1 MGKTIIVS
9 NRLPV
14 KVLRDSEGKLSYR
27 ASAGGLAT
35 GLSSVYRQENNLWIG
50 WPGTH
55 LVAEKDKKQTTEEL
69 GLHNMRPVFLTP
81 EEIHDYYE
89 GFSNE
94 TLWPTFHYFIE
105 YTIYNED
112 YWNTYREVNEKFCKI
127 VEEVAEPDDTIWVHD
142 YHLLLLPEM
151 LRQKLPG
158 ASIGM
163 FLHIPFP
170 SFEVFRLL
178 PWRQELLDGMLG
190 SDLIGLHTYDDMR
203 HFLSAVNRL
212 RFLGNKRG
220 QILKGTRSI
229 TVDSFPMGIDYEKYA
244 SAAASPDTLSREVK
258 YRTSLGDHKIILSVD
273 RLDYSKGIPSRLKCF
288 DYFLKEHPEYQ
299 GKVSFLMVVVPS
311 RDSVDKY
318 KHLKEEVD
326 LLVGRINGK
335 YGTVN
340 WTPIHYFYRS
350 FNLADLSAFYRM
362 ADVALVT
369 PMRDGMNL
377 VAKEYVASRL
387 DKKGV
392 LILSE
397 MAGASKE
404 LSESILV
411 NPNDKKNLVEAI
423 HQALTMPEEQQEKS
437 MELMQNTL
445 KHYNIDHWVNLFL
458 SRLSEIKKHQ
468 KALATRMLN
477 EEGIQRLADDYQASD
492 KRILFLDYDGTLTN
506 FTKNPE
512 KARPDDELLEILE
525 YLANDPD
532 NEVVVISGRDKVTLE
547 NWLGHLKIHLICEHG
562 VFHRKIGEDWVT
574 EKIDTS
580 WKKDIRDNLE
590 VYVNRTPGSFIEEK
604 QYSLAWHFRRVE
616 PGLGELRSREI
627 ISHLR
632 YLTMDRNL
640 QVLDGNKVVE
650 IKNMQVNKG
659 TAAAAFLNDFPAEF
673 ILAIGDDHTDE
684 DTFKAMP
691 GDAYTVK
698 VGTLR
703 SEAIYSLPS
712 VETVRELLGKMAR
725 VKSKSSSKV

>member
-1 MGKTIIVS
+1 MGRTIIVS

-14 KVLRDSEGKLSYR
+14 NISRDPEGKLAYR

-35 GLSSVYRQENNLWIG
+35 GLSSIYRQENNLWIG
-50 WPGTH
+50 WPGTD
-55 LVAEKDKKQTTEEL
+55 LSSEEDRQQTTEEL
-69 GLHNMRPVFLTP
+69 GLHNMLPVFLTP
-81 EEIHDYYE
+81 KEIHDYYE

-105 YTIYNED
+105 YTMYNED
-112 YWNTYREVNEKFCKI
+112 HWNTYCEVNRKFCEQVI
-127 VEEVAEPDDTIWVHD
+127 EVAGPKDTIWVHD
-142 YHLLLLPEM
+142 YHLLLLPQM
-151 LRQKLPG
+151 LREKLPD
-158 ASIGM
+158 ASIGL

-178 PWRQELLDGMLG
+178 PWRQQLLDGMLG

-203 HFLSAVNRL
+203 HFLSSVNRL

-229 TVDSFPMGIDYEKYA
+229 TVDSFPMGIDYTKYA

-258 YRTSLGDHKIILSVD
+258 YRTSLGDVKIMISID

-288 DYFLKEHPEYQ
+288 DSFLSQHPQYQ
-299 GKVSFLMVVVPS
+299 GKVSFIMVVVPS
-311 RDSVDKY
+311 RDKVDKY
-318 KHLKEEVD
+318 KRLKEDVD

-350 FNLADLSAFYRM
+350 FNLADISAFYRM
-362 ADVALVT
+362 ADLALVT

-404 LSESILV
+404 LSEAIIV
-411 NPNDKKNLVEAI
+411 NPNDKQQMVEAI
-423 HQALTMPEEQQEKS
+423 YQGLTMPEEQQQKS
-437 MELMQNTL
+437 MELMQTTL

-458 SRLSEIKKHQ
+458 SRLTEIKNLQ
-468 KALATRMLN
+468 KAMATRMLS
-477 EEGIQRLADDYQASD
+477 EEGITRVVEDYQASE
-492 KRILFLDYDGTLTN
+492 KRLLFLDYDGTLTN
-506 FTKNPE
+506 FDKDPE
-512 KARPDDELLEILE
+512 KAKPDEELLEILE
-525 YLANDPD
+525 YLANDEA
-532 NEVVVISGRDKVTLE
+532 NEVVVISGRDRDSLGK
-547 NWLGHLKIHLICEHG
+547 WLGHLNIHLICEHG
-562 VFHRKIGEDWVT
+562 VFTRKIGQDWVT
-574 EKIDTS
+574 EQMDTS
-580 WKKDIRDNLE
+580 WKKEIRDNLE

-616 PGLGELRSREI
+616 AGLGELRSREI

-632 YLTMDRNL
+632 YLTVDRDL

-650 IKNMQVNKG
+650 IKNKLVNKG
-659 TAAAAFLNDFPAEF
+659 TAAEHFVQEYPADF
-673 ILAIGDDHTDE
+673 ILALGDDHTDE
-684 DTFKAMP
+684 DTFRAMP
-691 GDAYTVK
+691 GNAFTIK

-703 SEAIYSLPS
+703 SEALYSLPN
-712 VETVRELLGKMAR
+712 VETVREMLGKMTR
-725 VKSKSSSKV
+725 VKSKPKNKV

>member
-1 MGKTIIVS
+1 MGRTIIVS

-14 KVLRDSEGKLSYR
+14 NVSRNSEGKLSYR

-35 GLSSVYRQENNLWIG
+35 GLSSIYRQENNLWIG

-55 LVAEKDKKQTTEEL
+55 LEVEEEKNSTTEEL
-69 GLHNMRPVFLTP
+69 GLHNMLPVFLTP

-105 YTIYNED
+105 YTMYNED
-112 YWNTYREVNEKFCKI
+112 HWNTYVEVNKKFCEQVI
-127 VEEVAEPDDTIWVHD
+127 SVADPEDTIWVHD

-151 LRQKLPG
+151 LRQKLPD
-158 ASIGM
+158 ASIGL

-178 PWRQELLDGMLG
+178 PWRQQLLDGMLG

-229 TVDSFPMGIDYEKYA
+229 TVDSFPMGINYDKYA

-258 YRTSLGDHKIILSVD
+258 YRTSLGDHKIMISID

-288 DYFLKEHPEYQ
+288 DSFLKQHPQYQ

-318 KHLKEEVD
+318 RHLKEDVD

-350 FNLADLSAFYRM
+350 FSLADLSAFYRM

-404 LSESILV
+404 LSEAIIV
-411 NPNDKKNLVEAI
+411 NPNDKHQMVDAI
-423 HQALTMPEEQQEKS
+423 HQALTMPEEQQQKS
-437 MELMQNTL
+437 MELMQNTIQ
-445 KHYNIDHWVNLFL
+445 HYNIDHWVNLFL
-458 SRLSEIKKHQ
+458 SRLSEIKKQQ
-468 KALATRMLN
+468 KALATRMLS
-477 EEGIQRLADDYQASD
+477 EEGIERLVDDYQSSD

-512 KARPDDELLEILE
+512 KAKPDDELLSLLR
-525 YLANDPD
+525 YLSEDEA
-532 NEVVVISGRDKVTLE
+532 NEVVVISGRDKDSLE
-547 NWLGHLKIHLICEHG
+547 NWLGHLNVHLICEHG
-562 VFHRKIGEDWVT
+562 VFRRKIGQNWET
-574 EKIDTS
+574 EHIDTS
-580 WKKDIRDNLE
+580 WKKEIRDNLE

-616 PGLGELRSREI
+616 AGLGELRSREI

-632 YLTMDRNL
+632 YLTADRNL
-640 QVLDGNKVVE
+640 QVLDGNKVIE
-650 IKNMQVNKG
+650 IKNIEVNKG
-659 TAAAAFLNDFPAEF
+659 TAAANLLDEFPSDF

-684 DTFKAMP
+684 DTFRAMP
-691 GDAYTVK
+691 GNAVTIK

-703 SEAIYSLPS
+703 SEALYSLPD
-712 VETVRELLGKMAR
+712 VETVRELLGKMSR
-725 VKSKSSSKV
+725 VKASHSS

>member
-1 MGKTIIVS
+1 MGRTIIVS

-14 KVLRDSEGKLSYR
+14 KILRDSEGKLAYR

-35 GLSSVYRQENNLWIG
+35 GLSSIYRQENNLWIG

-55 LVAEKDKKQTTEEL
+55 LQSEKDKEQTTEEL
-69 GLHNMRPVFLTP
+69 GLHNMLPVFLTP
-81 EEIHDYYE
+81 QEIHDYYE

-105 YTIYNED
+105 HTMYNED
-112 YWNTYREVNEKFCKI
+112 HWKTYCEVNQKFCDQVI
-127 VEEVAEPDDTIWVHD
+127 EVAGPEDTIWVHD
-142 YHLLLLPEM
+142 YHLLLLPEL
-151 LRQKLPG
+151 LRQKLPE
-158 ASIGM
+158 ASIGL

-178 PWRQELLDGMLG
+178 PWRQQLLDGMLG

-229 TVDSFPMGIDYEKYA
+229 TIDSFPMGIDYDKYA
-244 SAAASPDTLSREVK
+244 AAAASPDTLSREVK
-258 YRTSLGDHKIILSVD
+258 YRTSLDDCKIMISID

-288 DYFLKEHPEYQ
+288 DSFLEQFPEYQ
-299 GKVSFLMVVVPS
+299 GKLSFLMVVVPS

-318 KHLKEEVD
+318 KDLKEEVD

-350 FNLADLSAFYRM
+350 FSLADLSAFYRM

-404 LSESILV
+404 LSEAIIV
-411 NPNDKKNLVEAI
+411 NPNDKQQMVEAI
-423 HQALTMPEEQQEKS
+423 HQALTTPEEQQRKS
-437 MELMQNTL
+437 MDLMQTTL
-445 KHYNIDHWVNLFL
+445 RHYNIDHWVNLFL
-458 SRLSEIKKHQ
+458 SRLTEIKNHQ
-468 KALATRMLN
+468 KALETRMLK
-477 EEGIQRLADDYQASD
+477 EEGITRIVEDYQASS
-492 KRILFLDYDGTLTN
+492 KRLLFLDYDGTLTN
-506 FTKNPE
+506 FTNNPE
-512 KARPDDELLEILE
+512 KAKPDDELLEILG
-525 YLANDPD
+525 YLADDKD
-532 NEVVVISGRDKVTLE
+532 NEVIVISGRDRDSLG
-547 NWLGHLKIHLICEHG
+547 NWLGHLNVHLICEHG
-562 VFHRKIGEDWVT
+562 VFRRKIGEDW
-574 EKIDTS
+574 EAEHIDTS
-580 WKKDIRDNLE
+580 WKKEIRDNLE
-590 VYVNRTPGSFIEEK
+590 IYVNRTPGSFIEEK

-616 PGLGELRSREI
+616 AGLGELRSREI

-632 YLTMDRNL
+632 YLTADRDL
-640 QVLDGNKVVE
+640 QVLDGNKVIE
-650 IKNMQVNKG
+650 IKNMKVNKG
-659 TAAAAFLNDFPAEF
+659 TAAEAFVKSYPADFIIA
-673 ILAIGDDHTDE
+673 LGDDHTDE
-684 DTFKAMP
+684 DTFRAMP
-691 GDAYTVK
+691 GDAYTIK

-703 SEAIYSLPS
+703 SDALYSLPN
-712 VETVRELLGKMAR
+712 VESVRELLGKMSR
-725 VKSKSSSKV
+725 VKSTSSNKV

>member
-1 MGKTIIVS
+1 MGRTIIVS

-14 KVLRDSEGKLSYR
+14 KTLRDSEGKLTYR

-35 GLSSVYRQENNLWIG
+35 GLSSIYRQENNLWIG

-55 LVAEKDKKQTTEEL
+55 LDSEEDQKQTTEEL
-69 GLHNMRPVFLTP
+69 GLHNMLPVFLTP
-81 EEIHDYYE
+81 EEIHNYYE

-105 YTIYNED
+105 YTMYNED
-112 YWNTYREVNEKFCKI
+112 HWNTYCEVNQKFCEQVIK
-127 VEEVAEPDDTIWVHD
+127 VADPEDTIWVQD
-142 YHLLLLPEM
+142 YHLLLLPQM
-151 LRQKLPG
+151 LREKLPE
-158 ASIGM
+158 ASIGL

-178 PWRQELLDGMLG
+178 PWRQQLLDGMLG

-229 TVDSFPMGIDYEKYA
+229 TVDSFPMGINYDKYA
-244 SAAASPDTLSREVK
+244 SAAASPDTLNREVK
-258 YRTSLGDHKIILSVD
+258 YRTSLGDHKIMISID

-288 DYFLKEHPEYQ
+288 DSFLKQHPEYH

-318 KHLKEEVD
+318 RHLKEAVD

-350 FNLADLSAFYRM
+350 FSLADLSAFYRM

-404 LSESILV
+404 LSEAIIV
-411 NPNDKKNLVEAI
+411 NPNDKQQMVDAI
-423 HQALTMPEEQQEKS
+423 HQALTMPEEQQQKS
-437 MELMQNTL
+437 MELMQNTVQ
-445 KHYNIDHWVNLFL
+445 HYNIDHWVNLFL
-458 SRLSEIKKHQ
+458 SRLSEIKKQQ
-468 KALATRMLN
+468 KAMATRMLS
-477 EEGIQRLADDYQASD
+477 EEGIDRVVDDYQASN

-512 KARPDDELLEILE
+512 KAKPDEELLEILQ
-525 YLANDPD
+525 YLTEDES
-532 NEVVVISGRDKVTLE
+532 NEVVVISGRDKDSLE
-547 NWLGHLKIHLICEHG
+547 NWLGHLKVHLICEHG
-562 VFHRKIGEDWVT
+562 VFRRKIGQDWEI

-580 WKKDIRDNLE
+580 WKKEIRDNLE

-616 PGLGELRSREI
+616 AGLGELRSREI

-632 YLTMDRNL
+632 YLTADRNL
-640 QVLDGNKVVE
+640 QVLDGNKVIE
-650 IKNMQVNKG
+650 IKNMEVNKG
-659 TAAAAFLNDFPAEF
+659 TAASDFLEDYPSDFIIA
-673 ILAIGDDHTDE
+673 LGDDHTDE
-684 DTFKAMP
+684 DTFRAMP
-691 GDAYTVK
+691 GNAVTIK

-703 SEAIYSLPS
+703 SEALYSLPN
-712 VETVRELLGKMAR
+712 VESVRELLSRMAR
-725 VKSKSSSKV
+725 VKASHS